1 MGSYTQR
8 RSRKNHTHPKRNHTK
23 RRRGGRVRTRK
34 SLKRAQHSYK
44 RRRKL
49 SHCRGKG
56 PAACRGKPGCKYASG
71 RKRSFCRKSKSHRRR
86 R

>member
-1 MGSYTQR
+1 MGLSR
-8 RSRKNHTHPKRNHTK
+8 RTRKGGRRRRH
-23 RRRGGRVRTRK
+23 RRRGGRTRTRL
-34 SLKRAQHSYK
+34 SLKRALKSYA

-56 PAACRGKPGCKYASG
+56 PATCRGTSGCKYASG
-71 RKRSFCRKSKSHRRR
+71 RKRSYCRKSRSTRRR